1 MACRHTLLRL
11 QTAANALL
19 RSQSSPLCV
28 ATPFRTV
35 SAREFSSTLGVARQL
50 KIKSMSAPTAN
61 WELTAHHIELSRPEK
76 ATSVPA
82 PRGPYN
88 DPKSFLTAIGRSCE
102 SYADKFKDWDHL
114 FKASTREMETDLGVK
129 CGHRKYI
136 LGWREWF
143 RRGIDPYE
151 VKVAKRQKRYLK
163 AKAEVKLARLQ
174 RQGLA

>member
-1 MACRHTLLRL
+1 MASRHTLIRL
-11 QTAANALL
+11 QTAAVTLL
-19 RSQSSPLCV
+19 HSQPSPSCV
-28 ATPFRTV
+28 ATFSRPLFARDFSASSAV
-35 SAREFSSTLGVARQL
+35 SRQL

-76 ATSVPA
+76 AISVPA

-102 SYADKFKDWDHL
+102 TYADKFKDWDHL

-143 RRGIDPYE
+143 RRGVDPYE
-151 VKVAKRQKRYLK
+151 VKVAKRQQRYLK